1 MRHGKGISIEN
12 NGDVFEGEFK
22 FNKRYGYGVLTKCR
36 KVPSEKADEG
46 NAETTPEVDKQSIE
60 VIKGQWVNDQL
71 VEDSQTEIYI
81 KETQQE

>member
-1 MRHGKGISIEN
+1 MTSKGKYNGEWFEDMRHGKGISIEN

-46 NAETTPEVDKQSIE
+46 NAETTPEVDK
-60 VIKGQWVNDQL
+60 
-71 VEDSQTEIYI
+71 
-81 KETQQE
+81 